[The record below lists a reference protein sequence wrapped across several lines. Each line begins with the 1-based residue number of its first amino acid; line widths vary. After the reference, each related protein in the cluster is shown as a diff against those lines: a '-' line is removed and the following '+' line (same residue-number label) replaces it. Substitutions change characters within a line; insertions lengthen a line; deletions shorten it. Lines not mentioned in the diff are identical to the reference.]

1 MELCKRHVPSALGL
15 AAVAALSGTLAGCG
29 GDGDG
34 GATAV
39 VSLELSAA
47 NSATVA
53 HPTAA
58 GLMAFG
64 STVMTPLDGGAD
76 RASALASTGSAS
88 WLPPRVLSVLLQAM
102 GATVLRS
109 DARPLAVIDL
119 GTTPC
124 DVAGTSSRSFDDA
137 GNDGM
142 LDVGEVFTF
151 MFDNCQDNAARVT
164 NGSMSGAVTS
174 IHDTGTAFAAGITL
188 TSLAQ
193 QAVDGS
199 HSLTLN
205 GNARLAY
212 REPSGNEEQMT
223 LSADGPV
230 TALVRTHLPFDDTV
244 TLQCGFIQ
252 DTMHD
257 YSLGRST
264 STLTGVMESATAGGS
279 FAVSTLMPIQ
289 PYDTDSYP
297 RAGVV
302 GMRGHT
308 GVMNLRILWTEQVQV
323 ELDAN
328 GDGIFESSMPQT
340 WDWLF

>member
-1 MELCKRHVPSALGL
+1 MKLCNRHVLSALGL

-34 GATAV
+34 GATPV
-39 VSLELSAA
+39 VTLELSAA
-47 NSATVA
+47 NSDNVA
-53 HPTAA
+53 HSTAA

-76 RASALASTGSAS
+76 RASALASSGSAS
-88 WLPPRVLSVLLQAM
+88 WLPPRVLSGLLQAM
-102 GATVLRS
+102 GAAVRRS
-109 DARPLAVIDL
+109 EARPLAVVDL

-124 DVAGTSSRSFDDA
+124 DVAGTSSMSFEDA
-137 GNDGM
+137 DNNGM
-142 LDVGEVFTF
+142 LDIGEVFNF
-151 MFDNCQDNAARVT
+151 VFNACQDNAARVT

-174 IHDTGTAFAAGITL
+174 INSTGTAFAATITL
-188 TSLAQ
+188 TSLQQ

-205 GNARLAY
+205 GNARMGY
-212 REPSGNEEQMT
+212 RELSASQEQMT

-230 TALVRTHLPFDDTV
+230 TALVLTHLPFDDTV
-244 TLQCGFIQ
+244 TLQSGFIQ
-252 DTMHD
+252 DTTYD

-279 FAVSTLMPIQ
+279 FAVSTLTPIQ
-289 PYDTDSYP
+289 LYDTDSYP

-302 GMRGHT
+302 EMRGSA
-308 GVMNLRILWTEQVQV
+308 GVMNLQILSTEQVQL

-328 GDGIFESSMPQT
+328 GDGVFESSTPQT